1 MLVLPIITT
10 KYKVKLIITKQS
22 IMKSKF
28 LVLIAVL
35 GICGLTARSQTLS
48 PTVISSSGGFYNNS
62 SGMLSTTVAEMTMVQ
77 TFQSGSNFLTQGF
90 QQPEDYTVGIVE
102 TPVVSGDILIY
113 PNPTIGS
120 FVLSFTGNDNT
131 ETSIRLF
138 NLAGQVVLVKQ
149 VTQSAG
155 LNTINFDISA
165 FSQGMYILELAT
177 TNSKGEKNSNYHKIN
192 LVY

>member
-1 MLVLPIITT
+1 
-10 KYKVKLIITKQS
+10 
-22 IMKSKF
+22 MKSKF

-113 PNPTIGS
+113 PNPTVTI
-120 FVLSFTGNDNT
+120 
-131 ETSIRLF
+131 IP
-138 NLAGQVVLVKQ
+138 KQ
-149 VTQSAG
+149 ASGYSTWQ
-155 LNTINFDISA
+155 DR
-165 FSQGMYILELAT
+165 
-177 TNSKGEKNSNYHKIN
+177 
-192 LVY
+192 

>member
-1 MLVLPIITT
+1 
-10 KYKVKLIITKQS
+10 
-22 IMKSKF
+22 MKNR
-28 LVLIAVL
+28 LLTLIAVM
-35 GICGLTARSQTLS
+35 GIFGLTARSQTLS

-102 TPVVSGDILIY
+102 TPVVSGEFLIY
-113 PNPTIGS
+113 PNPTNGS
-120 FVLSFTGNDNT
+120 FVLSFTGNNNT

-138 NLAGQVVLVKQ
+138 NLAGQVVLEKQ

-155 LNTINFDISA
+155 LNTINFDIST
-165 FSQGMYILELAT
+165 FSQGMYILGLAT
-177 TNSKGEKNSNYHKIN
+177 TNSKGEKNSSYHKIN